1 MANSNILYSAT
12 ENRDAESLNEE
23 YNEVYEIE
31 KRIKFFLEKV
41 FTGDRKFPFDKDE
54 EKSKLKVVVEYPD
67 IPDVIKKTPHLVIS
81 GINGRINPSATLFHN
96 FYKDIY
102 GDNGEILYQEQL
114 YSYQFNAT
122 IFCVTGSS
130 ATCKDLG
137 NKVQKE
143 ISISEVYRIS
153 ELMGLNLESE
163 VMVGPPVIRQQ
174 HPFRM
179 FECAVSFAGRLLCKN
194 RRKYAD
200 DNTKLSD
207 ATLENIV
214 VKTKLK
220 GEDENVD
227 LEVF

>member
-1 MANSNILYSAT
+1 MVNSNVIYSAGSNGET
-12 ENRDAESLNEE
+12 EVLSEE

-31 KRIKFFLEKV
+31 KRMRFFLEKV
-41 FTGDRKFPFDKDE
+41 FTGDKKFSFDKDE
-54 EKSKLKVVVEYPD
+54 EKSKLKVEVEYPD
-67 IPDVIKKTPHLVIS
+67 IPDIIKKTPHLVIS

-96 FYKDIY
+96 FYRDIY
-102 GDNGEILYQEQL
+102 GTNGEILYQEQL
-114 YSYQFNAT
+114 YSFQFNAT

-137 NKVQKE
+137 NRVQKE
-143 ISISEVYRIS
+143 ISISEVYKIS
-153 ELMGLNLESE
+153 ELLGLNLESE
-163 VMVGPPVIRQQ
+163 VTIGPPVIRQQ

-179 FECAVSFAGRLLCKN
+179 FECAVSFAGRLLCKS

-200 DNTKLSD
+200 DNTKLTES
-207 ATLENIV
+207 TLENII

-220 GEDENVD
+220 GEDANVD